1 VTKRRTK
8 KQKKDPKYPFLVSW
22 EGTST
27 NQSQEST
34 VKGQNKTSVKANP
47 KNSGQSKNAYLLE
60 KGANLASVRH
70 DIIKSLIIAS
80 FILGL
85 EVVIYLSL
93 Q

>member
-1 VTKRRTK
+1 MTKRRTK
-8 KQKKDPKYPFLVSW
+8 KQKKDPKHPFLVSW
-22 EGTST
+22 EGTPAK
-27 NQSQEST
+27 QSHEST
-34 VKGQNKTSVKANP
+34 VKRQNKTQAKANS
-47 KNSGQSKNAYLLE
+47 KKSGQSKNAYLLE

-70 DIIKSLIIAS
+70 DIIKSLIITS

>member
-8 KQKKDPKYPFLVSW
+8 KQKKNPKHPFLVSW
-22 EGTST
+22 EGSSA
-27 NQSQEST
+27 NLSHEST
-34 VKGQNKTSVKANP
+34 VKGQNKTPAKANST
-47 KNSGQSKNAYLLE
+47 KSGESKNAYLLE

-70 DIIKSLIIAS
+70 DIIKSLIITS